1 MIQRPLYDY
10 RITFFVKK
18 QLLPP
23 PMALQLVR
31 LAKKFKNTIR
41 IDNITKG
48 RFSDI
53 SGSLCLFKVGL
64 TEGDFCQLI
73 TTGIDAELA
82 NFVLTDLLANTFD
95 FIASD
100 KLWRFSSTLIEKHP
114 QLIPACDIDF
124 HYVKA
129 QAPLLKFDILKGLSK
144 LISPYKS
151 NELLLSLIKREEKSS
166 TYMAKHI
173 ALPHVISDFV
183 DKPCIAIIR
192 SDYAIDWA
200 SKMGGIHLV
209 IALILPT
216 SPSRDM
222 IITAT
227 KLTRSL
233 LDDDFAQR
241 LIATRH
247 AVGLQ
252 ALLLYSMCKTL

>member
-1 MIQRPLYDY
+1 MIERPLYDY

-18 QLLPP
+18 QGLPP
-23 PMALQLVR
+23 QMALQLVR
-31 LAKKFKNTIR
+31 LAKKFKNTVR

-48 RFSDI
+48 RFSPI
-53 SGSLCLFKVGL
+53 SGSISLFKVGL

-73 TTGIDAELA
+73 TTGMDAELA
-82 NFVLTDLLANTFD
+82 NFVLTDLLATTFD

-100 KLWRFSSTLIEKHP
+100 KLWRFSNTLFDKYP

-144 LISPYKS
+144 LLSPTHS

-166 TYMAKHI
+166 TYMAKQI

-183 DKPCIAIIR
+183 NKPSIAIIR
-192 SDYAIDWA
+192 SDYPIDWA
-200 SKMGGIHLV
+200 SKLGEINLV
-209 IALILPT
+209 IALVLPL

-222 IITAT
+222 IVTAT
-227 KLTRSL
+227 KLTRSM
-233 LDDDFAQR
+233 LDDDFAHR
-241 LIATRH
+241 LIATKH

-252 ALLLYSMCKTL
+252 ALLLYSMCKTF